1 MKLSQIVSPRFKK
14 FSHLK
19 DTLNFY
25 LDFVKSPQRK
35 AGYYY
40 RALFTCEN
48 KISNKSFLLI
58 ELIPVELL
66 PLISSDYTYLFDSGK
81 IAKKQ
86 NQIF

>member
-35 AGYYY
+35 AG
-40 RALFTCEN
+40 
-48 KISNKSFLLI
+48 
-58 ELIPVELL
+58 
-66 PLISSDYTYLFDSGK
+66 
-81 IAKKQ
+81 
-86 NQIF
+86 

>member
-1 MKLSQIVSPRFKK
+1 MKLFQIVFPRFKK
-14 FSHLK
+14 FSHVK
-19 DTLNFY
+19 ATLNFY
-25 LDFVKSPQRK
+25 LDFVKSPQGK

-40 RALFTCEN
+40 RALFTSEN
-48 KISNKSFLLI
+48 KTSNKSFFII

-66 PLISSDYTYLFDSGK
+66 PLIPSGYTYLFDFGK